1 MAARAKAVLAL
12 ALVALASKNNG
23 AAAEEEHPLAKLF
36 AAMPEGAQVHIHHY
50 VPPNAGDEM
59 PDEGVKGEVAG
70 LKPDETPENAQNE
83 LALQI
88 ADPMVG
94 GGVAEGRRRS
104 LLLAKAGRGSKGR
117 RRSLLDEAATNPFAA
132 LFGAIP
138 DSVDPSNI
146 HVHIHNN
153 MPREFASED
162 TRPDAG
168 VKGEVA
174 GLKPGE
180 TPTEAQN
187 ELALQIA
194 DPMVDGG
201 VAEGRRRSLLLAKA
215 GRGSKGRRRSLLMDA
230 DETSEGGTYMDAA
243 ADAAENAMGAMKD
256 AAEDTMDAVAE
267 MVGAALAPGPEA
279 ELAGTRSS
287 ITLDP
292 ATLSRPE
299 LRYGNYL
306 PQIVARQS

>member
-117 RRSLLDEAATNPFAA
+117 RRSLL
-132 LFGAIP
+132 
-138 DSVDPSNI
+138 
-146 HVHIHNN
+146 
-153 MPREFASED
+153 
-162 TRPDAG
+162 
-168 VKGEVA
+168 
-174 GLKPGE
+174 
-180 TPTEAQN
+180 
-187 ELALQIA
+187 
-194 DPMVDGG
+194 
-201 VAEGRRRSLLLAKA
+201 
-215 GRGSKGRRRSLLMDA
+215 MDA

-306 PQIVARQS
+306 PQIVARQG

>member
-1 MAARAKAVLAL
+1 
-12 ALVALASKNNG
+12 
-23 AAAEEEHPLAKLF
+23 
-36 AAMPEGAQVHIHHY
+36 
-50 VPPNAGDEM
+50 
-59 PDEGVKGEVAG
+59 
-70 LKPDETPENAQNE
+70 
-83 LALQI
+83 
-88 ADPMVG
+88 
-94 GGVAEGRRRS
+94 
-104 LLLAKAGRGSKGR
+104 
-117 RRSLLDEAATNPFAA
+117 
-132 LFGAIP
+132 
-138 DSVDPSNI
+138 
-146 HVHIHNN
+146 

-201 VAEGRRRSLLLAKA
+201 VAEGRRRVLLGAGKGSKGRRRSLLLAKA

-306 PQIVARQS
+306 PQIVARQG